1 MINFIYQAILWT
13 FALYGVFE
21 IIKTIVYVC
30 TYNNFKSDGIYLII
44 AVKNQGKKI
53 EGFMRSLI
61 FRILYGKEDI
71 VKDII
76 VTDLDSKD
84 DTMQILEKLS
94 KDYDCLQTVN
104 WRECKEMID
113 RYEEK
118 C

>member
-1 MINFIYQAILWT
+1 
-13 FALYGVFE
+13 
-21 IIKTIVYVC
+21 
-30 TYNNFKSDGIYLII
+30 
-44 AVKNQGKKI
+44 
-53 EGFMRSLI
+53 MRSLI